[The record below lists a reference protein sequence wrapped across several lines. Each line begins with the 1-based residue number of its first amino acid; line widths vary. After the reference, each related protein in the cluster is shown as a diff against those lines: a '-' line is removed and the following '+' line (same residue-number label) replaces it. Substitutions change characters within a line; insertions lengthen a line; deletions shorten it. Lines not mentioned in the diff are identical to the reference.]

1 MLIVNRSVLYRNQE
15 KGGSARMVR
24 RVKVG
29 VASGQSQTRPFT
41 KAGTPAPWKA

>member
-15 KGGSARMVR
+15 KGGSAGMVR
-24 RVKVG
+24 RVKFG